1 MQSDRRCVLVAI
13 RLTRNEHERW
23 LRVAARE
30 DLRLVELI
38 REGVRS
44 HLRALEPLRRAL
56 PERGERVVLTAAR
69 DGSG

>member
-1 MQSDRRCVLVAI
+1 MSDRRCVLVAI
-13 RLTRNEHERW
+13 RLTRSEHERW
-23 LRVAARE
+23 LRVATRE

-44 HLRALEPLRRAL
+44 HIRALEPLRLVGR
-56 PERGERVVLTAAR
+56 ERGERVVLSAVR